1 MKFNPMVCFLPED
14 KVLFFNRLIVR
25 AVQDVHKIEKKVQ
38 KSSHISPAPYIYN
51 LSNHCYLARTKYF
64 SRKGRSVFWFLQVIL
79 TVLI

>member
-14 KVLFFNRLIVR
+14 KVLFFFNRLIVR

-51 LSNHCYLARTKYF
+51 LSNH
-64 SRKGRSVFWFLQVIL
+64 
-79 TVLI
+79 